1 MLTRIFGDYEFKSKD
16 KEKEKG
22 KGKEKDKEKKKGL
35 ICEPFLSKIK
45 IDLNIKDQFLIL
57 ASDGIWDLVTE
68 KEIQQMIEM
77 TTNSEKLCAMI
88 IKKALDKDSWDNMS
102 VFVIKL
108 T

>member
-1 MLTRIFGDYEFKSKD
+1 MNLNPKKKK
-16 KEKEKG
+16 KEKKREK
-22 KGKEKDKEKKKGL
+22 KKVKTKKGL

-68 KEIQQMIEM
+68 KEIQQMLEM

-88 IKKALDKDSWDNMS
+88 IKKALDKDAWDNMS
-102 VFVIKL
+102 VFAIKL